1 MRQIGRI
8 ENMTEKSGLL
18 SVAGITKY
26 KIISRE
32 MVEICYH
39 IVRLRVP
46 PHVYVVAGK

>member
-8 ENMTEKSGLL
+8 DNMTEKSGLL

-26 KIISRE
+26 KRITRE

-39 IVRLRVP
+39 VVRLRVP
-46 PHVYVVAGK
+46 PYVHIVAGK